1 MDYYVFTRR
10 TVIAA
15 KDEHTLR
22 TVLAQ
27 LAYDDSNDWTD
38 IGAAFKMPLVDVL
51 SSLEQFGELGHLQ
64 GSPILDDEAQENAR
78 DLYIYELDNW
88 YNTPTARPVV

>member
-1 MDYYVFTRR
+1 MQYYVFTRR

-15 KDEHTLR
+15 KDEHTAR
-22 TVLAQ
+22 AILA
-27 LAYDDSNDWTD
+27 AVSYAHSNDWTD
-38 IGAAFKMPLVDVL
+38 IAAAFKIPFVEVL